1 MYFSVSPWTSHLF
14 PYFVEKRTR
23 VGIRVVVEA
32 ELVAERP
39 KPTARRGT
47 GAFNDGVSTFHA
59 EYHDFHMGE
68 QPYGV
73 AHVYVVNNKTGKKR
87 VILSLSAVKLKHV
100 VQERRW
106 L

>member
-1 MYFSVSPWTSHLF
+1 VTGTYFETTPSQEKGVQEALKNAFKEENMELF
-14 PYFVEKRTR
+14 YP
-23 VGIRVVVEA
+23 EA

-39 KPTARRGT
+39 EPTARRGT

-68 QPYGV
+68 RPYGV

-87 VILSLSAVKLKHV
+87 VILSLSAVKLKPV
-100 VQERRW
+100 V
-106 L
+106 